1 MVAENEDQQLE
12 SCERVGK
19 GYSLSKHSLT
29 YLVYSTLLILKIVK
43 SWVSKRQHRM
53 SLLFRHSHVNDQDIL
68 PWVSL

>member
-43 SWVSKRQHRM
+43 SWVSKRFLVTLM
-53 SLLFRHSHVNDQDIL
+53 LTIKTSYLASPCN
-68 PWVSL
+68 